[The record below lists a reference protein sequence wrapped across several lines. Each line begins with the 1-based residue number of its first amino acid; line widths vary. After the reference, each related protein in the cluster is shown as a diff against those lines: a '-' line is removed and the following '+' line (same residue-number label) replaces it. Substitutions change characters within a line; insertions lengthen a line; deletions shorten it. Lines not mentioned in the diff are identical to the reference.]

1 MFLSLNFCSN
11 FLRKKKIFFVNF
23 ILCQKS
29 FHRLK
34 CFLKNC
40 FCRWKHQKTGL
51 KSCQTGPNPATIS
64 IPVPQKSPIA
74 RLLYNDFSFIFILD
88 CTVIC
93 SNTLGQNLSKPSRIW
108 RALKTSSQYIDMQQ
122 LSKLPLSQISL
133 NMIRAIAESQIL
145 STVFKT
151 FIF

>member
-1 MFLSLNFCSN
+1 MFTVYKVF
-11 FLRKKKIFFVNF
+11 
-23 ILCQKS
+23 Q
-29 FHRLK
+29 
-34 CFLKNC
+34 
-40 FCRWKHQKTGL
+40 
-51 KSCQTGPNPATIS
+51 NPATIS